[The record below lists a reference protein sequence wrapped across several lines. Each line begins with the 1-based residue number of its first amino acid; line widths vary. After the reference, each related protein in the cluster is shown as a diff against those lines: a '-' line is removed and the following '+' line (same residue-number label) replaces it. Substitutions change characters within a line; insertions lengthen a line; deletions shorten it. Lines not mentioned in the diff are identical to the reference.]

1 MKGTIGNQ
9 EGLMPDANQTLAVC
23 PRSLTV
29 PPVNLRGTLF
39 ARQIANLT
47 HWDLKDA

>member
-1 MKGTIGNQ
+1 MKGPIGN
-9 EGLMPDANQTLAVC
+9 EERLMPDANQMLAVC

-29 PPVNLRGTLF
+29 TPVKIRGTLF
-39 ARQIANLT
+39 ARQIANLA